1 MPKYRIAETLRVEYI
16 VDSQSPSKAV
26 DEYMKEFLLL
36 FNTDRQIEA
45 SEGTDF
51 TIHKVNE
58 DGTLGY
64 EQDPC
69 DNTIDTPP
77 AQTA

>member
-1 MPKYRIAETLRVEYI
+1 MPKYRIAETLRVEFI
-16 VDSQSPSKAV
+16 VNSDTPSKAV

-36 FNTDRQIEA
+36 FNTDRQIDATTGE
-45 SEGTDF
+45 DF
-51 TIHKVNE
+51 TIHLVND

-69 DNTIDTPP
+69 DTGLDTPP
-77 AQTA
+77 APTA